1 MKSYKRFG
9 SIQDTAVFGDDT
21 THGAL
26 YLVIILTI
34 FYTDHPIYTT
44 RILTAVISHCT
55 TAQRTVRD
63 IDYLIV
69 GCGQNRMEDLNLT
82 YRSGHSLAF
91 NPVAYLERTEQQY
104 NQSTRKILQVSGKCH
119 TDSHTGRCQQSC
131 KRSSFH
137 SQFADNGNNQQN
149 GQQDID

>member
-1 MKSYKRFG
+1 MHRQLREWEVDTFLIEYGVNLLVHIKINAPVVSALHPNTNHHIHTAGIQGMKSYKRFG

-55 TAQRTVRD
+55 TAQRTV
-63 IDYLIV
+63 
-69 GCGQNRMEDLNLT
+69 
-82 YRSGHSLAF
+82 
-91 NPVAYLERTEQQY
+91 
-104 NQSTRKILQVSGKCH
+104 
-119 TDSHTGRCQQSC
+119 
-131 KRSSFH
+131 
-137 SQFADNGNNQQN
+137 
-149 GQQDID
+149 